1 MRQYWADIYETQ
13 EEQDVLRHLDTD
25 FIVNECGH
33 YVQAVGGAARPAGR
47 MDYQILY
54 VASGRV
60 FFHLETGVWQAE
72 GGSILVYPPN
82 QSQIYTYDSTVTSD
96 VYWIHFLGS
105 QANALLASLEL
116 APLTPMQ
123 GHLPE
128 SGLDLWEQ
136 IIREMLY
143 KRPNHPM
150 MTTALACQLLIM
162 LSRCRL
168 QTGIKKDQQQELVE
182 AMIDEINKNYSS
194 LLSVEQM
201 ARKNGM
207 SAAWLNKRFKQ
218 YTGFS
223 PQQYITNTRLS
234 HARQMLSESAHNISE
249 IAQMCGYPDPL
260 YFSRLFRSRF
270 GCSPKEFR
278 KKSVILAQTKVPP
291 GPSL

>member
-1 MRQYWADIYETQ
+1 MRQYWADIYENRD
-13 EEQDVLRHLDTD
+13 EEEVLKHLDAD
-25 FIVNECGH
+25 FAVNECGH
-33 YVQAVGGAARPAGR
+33 YVQEVGGASRPLGR

-60 FFHLETGVWQAE
+60 FFWLDDRKWQAE
-72 GGSILVYPPN
+72 GGSMLIYPPYRR
-82 QSQIYTYDSTVTSD
+82 QMYSYDSTVTSD
-96 VYWIHFLGS
+96 VYWIHFLGKKV
-105 QANALLASLEL
+105 NTLLDQLDL
-116 APLTPMQ
+116 IPMTPMY

-143 KRPNHPM
+143 KRPNHQF
-150 MTTALACQLLIM
+150 MTTALACQLLTT

-182 AMIDEINKNYSS
+182 AMIDEINKNYPYE
-194 LLSVEQM
+194 LSVEQM

-207 SAAWLNKRFKQ
+207 SVAWLNKRFKQ

-223 PQQYITNTRLS
+223 PQQYITKTRLS
-234 HARQMLSESAHNISE
+234 HARQMLSESAYNISE

-260 YFSRLFRSRF
+260 YFSRLFHSRF
-270 GCSPKEFR
+270 GCSPKDFR
-278 KKSVILAQTKVPP
+278 QKR
-291 GPSL
+291 